1 MLLVQVQH
9 ALKDTAKIMSTLSNP
24 KVTTAEEL
32 PGGWTVNSVLERVA
46 QGSGNNHRFD
56 ALIDA
61 GGIITGLSNADV
73 ARTLLSVKSG
83 DQKHFA
89 LKDKDAIVFLDAA
102 TDRPSFLT
110 RDMASPRP
118 LSECTFPLHRR
129 FVFFD
134 QVHCTGVDI
143 TQTTDAHAALL
154 LGKDNIFRDLAQAA
168 WRMRRLGLNGQTV
181 VILLVPEVAL
191 LATTSIPSSGAGS
204 WRSSLLNTILTKMV
218 TYGAEKIALNECK
231 LRIQEQATPKRRF
244 AIKALIAGSDPHLA
258 KDAFSEIVDYSV
270 TLAPIEGSL
279 ETEVVQQQ
287 HNEQQKEQQR
297 LEQKMKNEY
306 NFAIP
311 KQWRLSALQEAA
323 SNVSDFVPIRA
334 IKVRPPDSKQSV
346 GFDLAPPDLL
356 ASDNFIRTGAVA
368 LSGMVL
374 EKLRNVFVVLQYT
387 KASPSHPVAR
397 GLTAGAAVHVA
408 VSLIEAEAI
417 RRYLLFSPS
426 KTCPESVTAVLWTRR
441 GSPLLPVPA
450 APPGLSELAMESLV
464 LYRFFNSDLW
474 YNEDEIATLERELL
488 RAAAPAQ
495 RAEMMIRLEAFL
507 RFSSLVR
514 RRDNMNFN
522 TSPLSGRIIP
532 AHAKGIGFAS
542 SSAV

>member
-24 KVTTAEEL
+24 KVTTAFEL
-32 PGGWTVNSVLERVA
+32 SGGWTVNSVLERVA
-46 QGSGNNHRFD
+46 QGLGNNQRFD

-73 ARTLLSVKSG
+73 AQTLLSVKSG

-89 LKDKDAIVFLDAA
+89 LKDKDAIVFLDAV

-134 QVHCTGVDI
+134 QVHCTGTDI
-143 TQTTDAHAALL
+143 TQATDAHAALL
-154 LGKDNIFRDLAQAA
+154 LGKDNIFRDLAQSA

-204 WRSSLLNTILTKMV
+204 WQSSLLNTILTKMV
-218 TYGAEKIALNECK
+218 TYGAEKIALNERK
-231 LRIQEQATPKRRF
+231 LRVQEQATPKRRF

-258 KDAFSEIVDYSV
+258 KDAFSETVDYSV
-270 TLAPIEGSL
+270 TLAPIDGSL

-297 LEQKMKNEY
+297 LEQKMKNES

-311 KQWRLSALQEAA
+311 EQWRLSALQEAA

-346 GFDLAPPDLL
+346 CFDLAPPELL
-356 ASDNFIRTGAVA
+356 ASNNFIRTGAVA
-368 LSGMVL
+368 PSDMVL

-387 KASPSHPVAR
+387 KASQSHPLAR

-408 VSLIEAEAI
+408 VSLSEAEAI
-417 RRYLLFSPS
+417 RRYLLFS

-450 APPGLSELAMESLV
+450 APVGLRILAMESLV
-464 LYRFFNSDLW
+464 VYRFFNSDLW
-474 YNEDEIATLERELL
+474 YNEDEIAALERELL
-488 RAAAPAQ
+488 GAAAPAQ
-495 RAEMMIRLEAFL
+495 RAEIMSRLEAFL
-507 RFSSLVR
+507 RFSALVR

-542 SSAV
+542 STAV

>member
-24 KVTTAEEL
+24 KVTTAFEL
-32 PGGWTVNSVLERVA
+32 SGGWTVNSVLERVA
-46 QGSGNNHRFD
+46 QGLGNNQRFD

-89 LKDKDAIVFLDAA
+89 LKDKDAIVFLDAV

-134 QVHCTGVDI
+134 QVHCTGTDI
-143 TQTTDAHAALL
+143 TQATDAHAALL
-154 LGKDNIFRDLAQAA
+154 LGKDNIFRDLAQSA

-204 WRSSLLNTILTKMV
+204 WQSSLLNTILTKMV
-218 TYGAEKIALNECK
+218 TYGAEKIALNERK
-231 LRIQEQATPKRRF
+231 LRVQEQATPKRRF

-258 KDAFSEIVDYSV
+258 KDAFSETVDYSV
-270 TLAPIEGSL
+270 TLAPIDGSL

-297 LEQKMKNEY
+297 LEQKMKNES

-311 KQWRLSALQEAA
+311 EQWRLSALQEAA

-346 GFDLAPPDLL
+346 CFDLAPPELL
-356 ASDNFIRTGAVA
+356 ASNNFIRTGAVA
-368 LSGMVL
+368 PSDMVL

-387 KASPSHPVAR
+387 KASQSHPLAR

-408 VSLIEAEAI
+408 VSLSEAEAI
-417 RRYLLFSPS
+417 RRYLLFS
-426 KTCPESVTAVLWTRR
+426 KTGPETMAVVLWTRR

-450 APPGLSELAMESLV
+450 APVGLRNLAMESLV
-464 LYRFFNSDLW
+464 VYRFFNSDLW
-474 YNEDEIATLERELL
+474 YNEDEIAALERELL
-488 RAAAPAQ
+488 GAAAPAQ
-495 RAEMMIRLEAFL
+495 RAEMMSRLEAFL
-507 RFSSLVR
+507 RFSALVR

-542 SSAV
+542 STAV